1 MFNML
6 LALEGTMKKLRRTSR
21 IDTGRSCTF
30 IQEGYGVHV
39 RWSTQHPPRN
49 LQGDALATYQ
59 QASEAFMLKLAE
71 HLGGPILV
79 VDPFGNG
86 GQQPG

>member
-1 MFNML
+1 
-6 LALEGTMKKLRRTSR
+6 MKKLKQTSR
-21 IDTGRSCTF
+21 IDTGLSCTF
-30 IQEGYGVHV
+30 IQEDYGVHV

-59 QASEAFMLKLAE
+59 QASEVFMLKLAE
-71 HLGGPILV
+71 HLGGPMLV